1 MVVVWVVSLLT
12 THVVYK
18 NWGFRVTGSWS
29 PEKSHQTWPENEE
42 KYRPSSTCIEQLN
55 LILGTDFRGPSLHIN
70 YNQSVCM

>member
-18 NWGFRVTGSWS
+18 NWGFRVTGGSWS
-29 PEKSHQTWPENEE
+29 PEKSHQTWPENVE

-55 LILGTDFRGPSLHIN
+55 LILGTDFWGSHHYI
-70 YNQSVCM
+70 